1 MNAPGSQAP
10 ALLPES
16 ALVKTSDV
24 DKAEWN
30 FHPLLGMIQ
39 RHRFKLILS
48 LLPKRRLGRLLEIGY
63 GSGVF
68 LPELAKRCDQLYA
81 IDTHSRA
88 AAVRRNLNRH
98 QVEAKLFCGSGTA
111 LPFANRSFDCV
122 VAVSCLEYIDP
133 FERAAAEITRVMKPD
148 GMLVFVTPG
157 NSPVLDLGHYLLTG
171 CRANEHYG
179 RRRDSLVPTL
189 LRSLMVQEEV
199 TAPRIGSSLLTLYR
213 AMRVGPR
220 RFPQCAVGDRHA

>member
-10 ALLPES
+10 TLLPES

-48 LLPKRRLGRLLEIGY
+48 LLPKRRVGRLLEIGY

-68 LPELAKRCDQLYA
+68 LPELARRCDELYG
-81 IDTHSRA
+81 IDTHRSA
-88 AAVRRNLNRH
+88 ATVRRNLNRH
-98 QVEAKLFCGSGTA
+98 QVDAKLFCGSGLA
-111 LPFANRSFDCV
+111 LPFENQSFDCI
-122 VAVSCLEYIDP
+122 VAVSCLEYMDP
-133 FERAAAEITRVMKPD
+133 FERAAEEITRVMKPD
-148 GMLVFVTPG
+148 GTLVFVTPG

-171 CRANEHYG
+171 CRAREHYG

-189 LRSLMVQEEV
+189 LKSLMVQEEV
-199 TAPRIGSSLLTLYR
+199 TAPRIGSSLVTLYR

-220 RFPQCAVGDRHA
+220 RFAQRTVGNSRA